1 MKKNIVFVI
10 DSFVLGGAERQAS
23 MLAIYLKNTNRYN
36 VTVLAISKNEN
47 EGKLEQF
54 FTENHVVF
62 DHVKFS
68 FFSNHIFRILN
79 LLLFV
84 FRLRKYKPTAILP
97 FTIRPNVA
105 CSAIWQ
111 LTGADICIWSQQDLG
126 LGFSEKYRDKILW
139 WSLKNTP
146 LFVSNSIGGKK
157 VLEDYFPKHAPIK
170 VILNGSSLKSN
181 ESSKSYWCDRLK
193 ISEEKYLAIKVAN
206 LTSNKDHFTLIKT
219 WNVLRS
225 LLNDDNQMP
234 ILIFA
239 GYYGDKF
246 AEIEDLIKE
255 YKLDKLILIPG
266 AIEDISG
273 LISSSDL
280 CLFSSVSEGIP
291 NGILEC
297 MAAKLPVISTNIS
310 GAKEAL
316 GEDYRYFVEIGD
328 FNEYAK
334 LVLFFMKN
342 KDIGKEIGHLNYLR
356 VKSLFDYENMYNE
369 YEYLINHYENIV

>member
-23 MLAIYLKNTNRYN
+23 MLAIFFKNSNKYN

-47 EGKLEQF
+47 EGKLKQIFIDNNINFE
-54 FTENHVVF
+54 HI
-62 DHVKFS
+62 KFS
-68 FFSNHIFRILN
+68 FYSNHLYRIIN
-79 LLLFV
+79 LLLFAL
-84 FRLRKYKPTAILP
+84 RLRKYKPTIILP

-111 LTGADICIWSQQDLG
+111 LTGAKLCIWNQQDLG

-146 LFVSNSIGGKK
+146 LFVSNSVGGKN
-157 VLEDYFPKHAPIK
+157 VLEEYFPKHSTIK

-181 ESSKSYWCDRLK
+181 ENSKSYWSNKLK

-206 LTSNKDHFTLIKT
+206 LTSNKDHFTLIKS
-219 WNVLRS
+219 WNVLRA
-225 LLNDDNQMP
+225 LLKDDSQMP
-234 ILIFA
+234 VLIFA
-239 GYYGDKF
+239 GYHGDRFKEINELIMKF
-246 AEIEDLIKE
+246 
-255 YKLDKLILIPG
+255 KLEKFILTPG

-316 GEDYRYFVEIGD
+316 GEDYSYFVEIGD
-328 FNEYAK
+328 FNGFAK
-334 LVLFFMKN
+334 LILFFVKN
-342 KDIGKEIGHLNYLR
+342 KDIGKDVGQLNYLR
-356 VKSLFDYENMYNE
+356 VKTLFDYENMYNE
-369 YEYLINHYENIV
+369 FEYLINNYEI